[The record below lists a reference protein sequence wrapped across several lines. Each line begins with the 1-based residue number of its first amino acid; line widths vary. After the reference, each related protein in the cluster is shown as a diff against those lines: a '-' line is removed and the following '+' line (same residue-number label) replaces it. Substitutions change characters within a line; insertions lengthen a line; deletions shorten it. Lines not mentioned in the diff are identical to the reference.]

1 MSDDSFRVALTDG
14 LRHERVVEHRQPLD
28 AIGATLDVVPAPTS
42 DEEAVDRLAGYQGVI
57 YSHGHYRLHTF
68 DQLPDL
74 LGVIAPTVGVD
85 HVDIEAA
92 TAAGVV
98 VGNIPTF
105 ATEQTADTALYLILG
120 AVRRVPRI
128 LNEWDAGHRNIAEW
142 ERRIDHIGD
151 MRASTL
157 ALIGLGR
164 IGRAV
169 GRARSGL
176 RHALHRLC
184 ADRLAVG
191 GAGAGRGVGGV
202 ARGVCAGRYRLG
214 ASAVYAADASLRGR
228 RFAGANEA
236 DGGAD
241 QRLAR
246 ADRGRSGAG
255 GGAGV
260 RRHRGGGG

>member
-28 AIGATLDVVPAPTS
+28 AIGSTLDVVPAPSS
-42 DEEAVDRLAGYQGVI
+42 DEEAVERLSGYQGVI
-57 YSHGHYRLHTF
+57 FSHGHYQLHTF

-74 LGVIAPTVGVD
+74 VGVIAPTVGVD
-85 HVDIEAA
+85 HVDIQAA

-105 ATEQTADTALYLILG
+105 ATEQTADTTLYLMLG
-120 AVRRVPRI
+120 AVRRIPRI
-128 LNEWDAGHRNIAEW
+128 LNEWEAGHRGIAEW

-169 GRARSGL
+169 AVRAQAFGTRCIAYAPTVSPWEAQGL
-176 RHALHRLC
+176 GVELWACTRPWNKPTSSRYTCPTRPARITSWTRTC
-184 ADRLAVG
+184 W
-191 GAGAGRGVGGV
+191 RG
-202 ARGVCAGRYRLG
+202 
-214 ASAVYAADASLRGR
+214 
-228 RFAGANEA
+228 
-236 DGGAD
+236 
-241 QRLAR
+241 
-246 ADRGRSGAG
+246 
-255 GGAGV
+255 
-260 RRHRGGGG
+260 